1 MGNCAAKR
9 RAAEK
14 QALLERQA
22 QLEAA
27 GITGSASDLINT
39 IDGSSSDLNGA
50 ASGYGDAG
58 YVYATYCPEGIP
70 EDIALLAT
78 AAALA
83 AGLYIVYR
91 QIQIQTGGRRKRSL
105 DKNRDQPVDRVAG
118 WVMAPKYLDDAPV
131 WNAVLAGTCQP
142 DLIKLLTQL
151 SSVYNFS
158 LIPSLS
164 LSLFNSV

>member
-27 GITGSASDLINT
+27 GLTGSASDLINT

-83 AGLYIVYR
+83 AGLYIIYR
-91 QIQIQTGGRRKRSL
+91 QIQIQTAGRRKRSL
-105 DKNRDQPVDRVAG
+105 DRNLGQPVDRVAG

-131 WNAVLAGTCQP
+131 WNAVWAGTSNKSYVTIR
-142 DLIKLLTQL
+142 LVL
-151 SSVYNFS
+151 SKPVLVCLN
-158 LIPSLS
+158 LS
-164 LSLFNSV
+164 DTV

>member
-1 MGNCAAKR
+1 MGNCGAKR

-27 GITGSASDLINT
+27 GLTGAASDLINT
-39 IDGSSSDLNGA
+39 IDGSSADLNGA
-50 ASGYGDAG
+50 ASGYGDTG

-83 AGLYIVYR
+83 AGRTPPSHPEGYLEAFANIYKNFALAVRARVENSTLPDDSPAHDFPSIKDGIRGMAFIEAVVASSHHNAAW
-91 QIQIQTGGRRKRSL
+91 TTL
-105 DKNRDQPVDRVAG
+105 DV
-118 WVMAPKYLDDAPV
+118 
-131 WNAVLAGTCQP
+131 
-142 DLIKLLTQL
+142 
-151 SSVYNFS
+151 
-158 LIPSLS
+158 
-164 LSLFNSV
+164 